1 MANEQPRGAPAHSL
15 FRPLICHLLFAICDL
30 IFQEFPMAVAE
41 APQVTPEAVKA
52 KCEAFRATYTRLRAE
67 IGKVMVGHTE
77 VIDATLIGLFAG
89 GNVLLEGVPGLGKTM
104 LVRTLADTL
113 HLPFS

>member
-1 MANEQPRGAPAHSL
+1 MA
-15 FRPLICHLLFAICDL
+15 FAEN
-30 IFQEFPMAVAE
+30 Q
-41 APQVTPEAVKA
+41 TPEAVKA
-52 KCEAFRATYTRLRAE
+52 KCEAFRATYKRLRDE
-67 IGKVMVGHTE
+67 VGKVIVGHGE

-113 HLPFS
+113 TLPFNRIQFTPDLMPADVIGTNIVMEDPATGRRKFE